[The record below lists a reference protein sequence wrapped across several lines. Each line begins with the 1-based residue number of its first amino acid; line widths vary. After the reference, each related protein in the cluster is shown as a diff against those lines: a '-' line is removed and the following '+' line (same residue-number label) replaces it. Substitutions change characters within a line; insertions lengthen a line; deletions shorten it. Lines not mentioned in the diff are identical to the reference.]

1 MNHSKLKKDFEKEV
15 EKITG
20 QIKEKYKPD
29 KIILFGSSAKGNVTE
44 NSDIDMLIIKD
55 TNKRRVERIREV
67 LSIVDYDL
75 PFEPVVFTNEE
86 LRKRLALNDFFI
98 KNILKEG
105 KILYGQKV

>member
-1 MNHSKLKKDFEKEV
+1 MTHSKLKNDFEKEV
-15 EKITG
+15 NNIAN

-67 LSIVDYDL
+67 LSIVDYDI

>member
-1 MNHSKLKKDFEKEV
+1 MTHSKLKNDFEKEV
-15 EKITG
+15 KKITG
-20 QIKEKYKPD
+20 QINEKYKPD

-55 TNKRRVERIREV
+55 TNKRRIERIREV
-67 LSIVDYDL
+67 LSIVDYDI

>member
-1 MNHSKLKKDFEKEV
+1 MDSVKLKNDFEKEV
-15 EKITG
+15 NNITS

-55 TNKRRVERIREV
+55 TRKRRVERIRDV
-67 LSIVDYDL
+67 LSIVDYDI

>member
-1 MNHSKLKKDFEKEV
+1 MTHSKLKNDFEKEV
-15 EKITG
+15 NNIAN

-67 LSIVDYDL
+67 LSIVDYDI

-86 LRKRLALNDFFI
+86 LQKRLALNDFFI